1 MLTKETVASPNENTY
16 FVFAIVFSVL
26 VWIGLTLF
34 TFGIIWVILAVLAY
48 LAWLANGLIVA
59 AIRSNAVEVHA
70 DQLGRLDATFRDVCY
85 MLGQSKVPDLYI
97 IESGGLLNAFA
108 MRHAGR
114 HFVVVYSD
122 MLDALGSE
130 SREMRFLLGHEIGHI
145 RQSHLFKRILLAP
158 ALFLP
163 LLGPAYLRACEST
176 CDRYG
181 AFAAGDAEAAMR
193 AMMTLAG
200 GKTVCREMSPHHFA
214 DQNHKHRGF
223 FVSWYELI
231 SGYPTLSRRVRDLR
245 ELATGKPEPVPSR
258 NPIAY
263 LAAMVTFGGG
273 LGAAL
278 LFGFILCV
286 LAIPAASH
294 AVSRA
299 HSSQE
304 EQGADP
310 QYAPAAQSPSG
321 AASSSQPGA
330 SDEDNSTPQPSD
342 STDSN

>member
-1 MLTKETVASPNENTY
+1 MLTKETIASPNENTY
-16 FVFAIVFSVL
+16 FIFAIVFSVL
-26 VWIGLTLF
+26 VWIGLTVF
-34 TFGIIWVILAVLAY
+34 TVGFIWVILAVLGY
-48 LAWLANGLIVA
+48 LAWLANGLVVA

-108 MRHAGR
+108 TRHAGR

-145 RQSHLFKRILLAP
+145 RQNHLFKRMLLAP
-158 ALFLP
+158 AAGLP
-163 LLGPAYLRACEST
+163 LLGPAYSRACEST

-200 GKTVCREMSPHHFA
+200 GKTVCREMDPHHFA

-245 ELATGKPEPVPSR
+245 GLATGKPELAPSR

-273 LGAAL
+273 VGAAL
-278 LFGFILCV
+278 SLLLIMSI
-286 LAIPAASH
+286 LAIPA
-294 AVSRA
+294 VSRGLHESRA
-299 HSSQE
+299 SQE
-304 EQGADP
+304 RPGINS

-321 AASSSQPGA
+321 SSSSSLPGA
-330 SDEDNSTPQPSD
+330 SDEANSTSQPAD